1 MVDTPA
7 DKTRAGGV
15 QSVARALD
23 ILEVVDAAGGE
34 TSLSQISAATGLP
47 MPTIHRIVRTL
58 VDRSYLRQLPDRRYA
73 LGTRLIPLGNSAR
86 EGFGARAARELA
98 AVVHE
103 FGETVNLATLDG
115 DQLVYVGQVPSPRAM
130 RMFTELGQHVQPH
143 CRAAGKALLSRLPD
157 DEVRALLDRVG
168 MPAMTPSTITDPDVL
183 IRQLAD
189 VRTEGYAT
197 EDGEMELGVRCVAV
211 PVPSE
216 QGNFSISLSA
226 PESRLTDDVRDR
238 ALPVLRTVA
247 ERLAEQLEPGA
258 A

>member
-1 MVDTPA
+1 
-7 DKTRAGGV
+7 
-15 QSVARALD
+15 
-23 ILEVVDAAGGE
+23 
-34 TSLSQISAATGLP
+34 
-47 MPTIHRIVRTL
+47 
-58 VDRSYLRQLPDRRYA
+58 
-73 LGTRLIPLGNSAR
+73 
-86 EGFGARAARELA
+86 
-98 AVVHE
+98 
-103 FGETVNLATLDG
+103 
-115 DQLVYVGQVPSPRAM
+115 
-130 RMFTELGQHVQPH
+130 
-143 CRAAGKALLSRLPD
+143 
-157 DEVRALLDRVG
+157 
-168 MPAMTPSTITDPDVL
+168 TDPDVL
-183 IRQLAD
+183 LRQLAD